1 MNARGVGGRPP
12 AVLRINLNLRV
23 ILQIAV
29 LLLLLWQA
37 RPLPLFLPL
46 PKYYRARGKQR
57 GAPHCFGDDASA

>member
-37 RPLPLFLPL
+37 RPLLPSLSSL
-46 PKYYRARGKQR
+46 PPRLISTRQGQAAESTTMCQ
-57 GAPHCFGDDASA
+57 